1 MILQSDF
8 SKRFLYVFSRCDLE
22 SVAHDNGVLRECD
35 SMRCGRRSIKSKN
48 RDKKREGNAERER
61 ESCSNVFGVRCS
73 YNAVR
78 RVRLN
83 ALRSQIDNKT
93 FVSLNQHLT
102 IVSYVVLL
110 RFCVSACYK
119 DNVPNTFLTL
129 VVNMYLKYLLWHL
142 QGLKNIFCVSKF

>member
-1 MILQSDF
+1 M
-8 SKRFLYVFSRCDLE
+8 
-22 SVAHDNGVLRECD
+22 
-35 SMRCGRRSIKSKN
+35 
-48 RDKKREGNAERER
+48 
-61 ESCSNVFGVRCS
+61 
-73 YNAVR
+73 
-78 RVRLN
+78 RLN

-129 VVNMYLKYLLWHL
+129 AVNMCLKYLLWHL